1 MRRPAL
7 ALMALLG
14 VLLLAAPAS
23 AQATLTSLD
32 EVVAELQQDQVF
44 VDRGADVPL
53 DEGEARDI
61 VAGSSVQVYVVGLS
75 AADAREGGGDAAVV
89 EQIGTALA
97 DESAVVLLLTDKP
110 SVYADNSAA
119 LGARGVNAGV
129 AVRSVPRG
137 DFDEAGVRDFL
148 QQFVQ
153 NVDAQASGGSVGSG
167 GSSRPGGGTGL
178 VPVLA
183 LGALGFGAYAVVR
196 GRKRSKANA
205 QSLEDAR
212 ADVESLYGRLGSDV
226 QLLAP
231 GDDAIARQ
239 ALADAAERYNAT
251 GALMAKADTVGEF
264 AAARRTAVEGLA
276 AARVVRQR
284 LGLDPGPEVPLPPG
298 TGPQLEEKAVV
309 QVGDEQYEGAPQY
322 EPGRPHY
329 YEGGYYGSQHV
340 PGGWYATPFWQTLL
354 LSSVLN
360 QGYGRSYGRSYG
372 GGYSGGMF
380 GGGISGGTRRRGGGF
395 SGGGFG
401 GGRRGGGGG
410 FGGFGGGGGWGGG
423 GRRGGGGK
431 W

>member
-7 ALMALLG
+7 ALLALLG
-14 VLLLAAPAS
+14 VLLAAPAS

-44 VDRGADVPL
+44 VDRDADVPL
-53 DEGEARDI
+53 DEADARDI
-61 VAGSSVQVYVVGLS
+61 VAGSEVQVYV
-75 AADAREGGGDAAVV
+75 AALPAAAAARSGGDAAVV
-89 EQIGTALA
+89 EALGEALA
-97 DESAVVLLLTDKP
+97 DESAVVLLLTDRP
-110 SVYADNSAA
+110 SVYADNSQA
-119 LGARGVNAGV
+119 LGARGVNAG
-129 AVRSVPRG
+129 AALRSVQRG
-137 DFDEAGVRDFL
+137 DFDEAGLRDVL

-153 NVDAQASGGSVGSG
+153 AVDAQASGGSADGSG
-167 GSSRPGGGTGL
+167 SRPGGGTGL
-178 VPVLA
+178 LPVLA
-183 LGALGFGAYAVVR
+183 VGALGFGAYTLVR

-205 QSLEDAR
+205 QSLQDAR

-239 ALADAAERYNAT
+239 ALADAGERYNAT
-251 GALMAKADTVGEF
+251 GALMAKADTLGEF

-284 LGLDPGPEVPLPPG
+284 LGLDPGPEVPLPPSA
-298 TGPQLEEKAVV
+298 GPQLQEKAVV
-309 QVGDEQYEGAPQY
+309 QVGEEQYEGSPQY

-360 QGYGRSYGRSYG
+360 GGMYGRRRSYYG
-372 GGYSGGMF
+372 GRYSSGGML
-380 GGGISGGTRRRGGGF
+380 R
-395 SGGGFG
+395 
-401 GGRRGGGGG
+401 GG
-410 FGGFGGGGGWGGG
+410 FGGFGGGGGWSGG

>member
-7 ALMALLG
+7 ALLALLG
-14 VLLLAAPAS
+14 VLLAAPAS

-44 VDRGADVPL
+44 VDRDADVPL
-53 DEGEARDI
+53 DEADARDI
-61 VAGSSVQVYVVGLS
+61 VAGSEVQVYV
-75 AADAREGGGDAAVV
+75 AALPAAAAARSGGDAAVV
-89 EQIGTALA
+89 EALGEALA
-97 DESAVVLLLTDKP
+97 DESAVVLLLTDRP
-110 SVYADNSAA
+110 SVYADNSQA
-119 LGARGVNAGV
+119 LGARGVNAG
-129 AVRSVPRG
+129 AALRSVQRG
-137 DFDEAGVRDFL
+137 DFDEAGLRDVL

-153 NVDAQASGGSVGSG
+153 AVDAQASGGSADGSG
-167 GSSRPGGGTGL
+167 SRPGGGTGL
-178 VPVLA
+178 LPVLA
-183 LGALGFGAYAVVR
+183 VGALGFGAYTLVR

-205 QSLEDAR
+205 QSLQDAR

-239 ALADAAERYNAT
+239 ALADAGERYNAT
-251 GALMAKADTVGEF
+251 GALMAKADTLGEF

-284 LGLDPGPEVPLPPG
+284 LGLDPGPEVPLPPSA
-298 TGPQLEEKAVV
+298 GPQLQEKAVV
-309 QVGDEQYEGAPQY
+309 QVGEEQYEGSPQY

-360 QGYGRSYGRSYG
+360 GGMYGRRRSYHG
-372 GGYSGGMF
+372 GGYSSGGMF
-380 GGGISGGTRRRGGGF
+380 GGGISGGTI
-395 SGGGFG
+395 
-401 GGRRGGGGG
+401 GRRGGG
-410 FGGFGGGGGWGGG
+410 FGGFGGGGGWSGG

>member
-7 ALMALLG
+7 ALLAL
-14 VLLLAAPAS
+14 LLLAAPAS

-32 EVVAELQQDQVF
+32 EVVDELRQDQVF
-44 VDRGADVPL
+44 VDPDAAVPL
-53 DEGEARDI
+53 DEGDARSI
-61 VAGSSVQVYVVGLS
+61 VARSSVQVYVAALPAAAS
-75 AADAREGGGDAAVV
+75 ARAGGDAALVDA
-89 EQIGTALA
+89 IGEALA
-97 DESAVVLLLTDKP
+97 DDSAVVLLITDDP

-129 AVRSVPRG
+129 AVRSVERG
-137 DFDEAGVRDFL
+137 DFDEAGLRDFL

-153 NVDAQASGGSVGSG
+153 NIDAQAAGGTVGSG
-167 GSSRPGGGTGL
+167 GSRPGGGTGL
-178 VPVLA
+178 LPVVA

-196 GRKRSKANA
+196 GRRRSRANA
-205 QSLEDAR
+205 TSLEDAR
-212 ADVESLYGRLGSDV
+212 ADVESLHGRLGSDV

-251 GALMAKADTVGEF
+251 GALMAKADTLGEF

-298 TGPQLEEKAVV
+298 AGPQLEQRSVV
-309 QVGDEQYEGAPQY
+309 QVGDEQHEGSPQY

-329 YEGGYYGSQHV
+329 YEGGYYGGQPV

-354 LSSVLN
+354 LSSVLS
-360 QGYGRSYGRSYG
+360 GGGGHGRR

-380 GGGISGGTRRRGGGF
+380 GGGISGGTG
-395 SGGGFG
+395 S
-401 GGRRGGGGG
+401 GRRGGFGG

-423 GRRGGGGK
+423 GGRRGGGGK

>member
-7 ALMALLG
+7 ALLALLG
-14 VLLLAAPAS
+14 VLLLAPAAS

-32 EVVAELQQDQVF
+32 EVVDELRQDQVF
-44 VDRGADVPL
+44 VDPAADVPL
-53 DEGEARDI
+53 DEGDARSA
-61 VAGSSVQVYVVGLS
+61 VSRSSVQVYVVALP
-75 AADAREGGGDAAVV
+75 AAASQRAGGDAALVDA
-89 EQIGTALA
+89 IGEALA
-97 DESAVVLLLTDKP
+97 DQSAVVLLITDKP
-110 SVYADNSAA
+110 SVYADNSSA

-129 AVRSVPRG
+129 AVRSVERG
-137 DFDEAGVRDFL
+137 DFDEDGVRAFL

-153 NVDAQASGGSVGSG
+153 NIDAQASGGAVDGGGSG
-167 GSSRPGGGTGL
+167 GGSGGGTGAPAGLGPLL
-178 VPVLA
+178 VV
-183 LGALGFGAYAVVR
+183 GALGGGAYLLV
-196 GRKRSKANA
+196 RKRRRSKDDAR
-205 QSLEDAR
+205 SLEDAR

-251 GALMAKADTVGEF
+251 GALMARADTLGEF

-298 TGPQLEEKAVV
+298 TGPQLEEPTVV
-309 QVGDEQYEGAPQY
+309 QVGEEQHEGSPQY

-329 YEGGYYGSQHV
+329 YEGGYYGGQPV

-354 LSSVLN
+354 LSSVLSSG
-360 QGYGRSYGRSYG
+360 GYGRRRGYG
-372 GGYSGGMF
+372 GGMF
-380 GGGISGGTRRRGGGF
+380 GGGIGG
-395 SGGGFG
+395 G
-401 GGRRGGGGG
+401 GGRRGGG

-423 GRRGGGGK
+423 GRRGGGGA

>member
-1 MRRPAL
+1 MRRSAL
-7 ALMALLG
+7 ALLALLG

-32 EVVAELQQDQVF
+32 EVVSELQQDQVF
-44 VDRGADVPL
+44 VDPDADVPL
-53 DEGEARDI
+53 DEGDARDI
-61 VAGSSVQVYVVGLS
+61 VAGSQVQVYVTAVPAGLS
-75 AADAREGGGDAAVV
+75 DQAGGDAALVDA
-89 EQIGTALA
+89 IGEALA
-97 DESAVVLLLTDKP
+97 DESAVVLLLTDAP
-110 SVYADNSAA
+110 SVFADNSSA

-129 AVRSVPRG
+129 AVRSIERG
-137 DFDEAGVRDFL
+137 DFDEAGIRDFL

-153 NVDAQASGGSVGSG
+153 NIDAQASGGSVDSGGSGSG
-167 GSSRPGGGTGL
+167 GGAGAPAGIVPLLAVGG
-178 VPVLA
+178 
-183 LGALGFGAYAVVR
+183 LGVGAYALVR
-196 GRKRSKANA
+196 GRKRSKEHAR
-205 QSLEDAR
+205 SLEDAR

-239 ALADAAERYNAT
+239 ALADAGERYNAT
-251 GALMAKADTVGEF
+251 GALMARADTPGEF

-284 LGLDPGPEVPLPPG
+284 LGLDPGPDVPLPPG
-298 TGPQLEEKAVV
+298 TGPQLEEKTVV
-309 QVGDEQYEGAPQY
+309 QVGEEQYEGSPQY
-322 EPGRPHY
+322 EPGRPHH

-360 QGYGRSYGRSYG
+360 NGYGR

-380 GGGISGGTRRRGGGF
+380 GGGISGGFGGGGRRGGG
-395 SGGGFG
+395 GGG
-401 GGRRGGGGG
+401 GGGGG

-423 GRRGGGGK
+423 GGRRGGGGK